1 MFDFPSP
8 LATNRFEDDVV
19 AILARLQRGH
29 LPARPI
35 AFYGSSSFRLWGS
48 MVQDLQCLDVVNL
61 GFGGG
66 TNLSGRHY
74 AEKLLFPL
82 QPDRVLLYFGENDIA
97 NDGLTGAS
105 TFSNLEALVG
115 DIRKGLPKAKIFVL
129 ATKHGPTRWI
139 YADEVDHYNKLAE
152 DWCGASGQASF
163 IDTSKGLIG
172 ENGRPM
178 GRYYQS
184 DFIHLNAGGYA
195 IWADVLR
202 GVPGLLSE
210 PSR

>member
-19 AILARLQRGH
+19 AILSRLQRGP
-29 LPARPI
+29 LPERPI
-35 AFYGSSSFRLWGS
+35 AFYGSSSFRLWGT

-74 AEKLLFPL
+74 LDKLLLPL
-82 QPDRVLLYFGENDIA
+82 KPERVALYFGENDIA

-105 TFSNLEALVG
+105 TFRNLEALVT
-115 DIRKGLPKAKIFVL
+115 DVRKGLPQAKIFVL
-129 ATKHGPTRWI
+129 STKQSPTRWI
-139 YADEVDHYNKLAE
+139 YADEVDLYNSLAQ
-152 DWCGASGQASF
+152 DWCGASGLATF
-163 IDTSKGLIG
+163 VDVSKVLAG

-195 IWADVLR
+195 LWADILR
-202 GVPGLLSE
+202 NVPGLLS
-210 PSR
+210 